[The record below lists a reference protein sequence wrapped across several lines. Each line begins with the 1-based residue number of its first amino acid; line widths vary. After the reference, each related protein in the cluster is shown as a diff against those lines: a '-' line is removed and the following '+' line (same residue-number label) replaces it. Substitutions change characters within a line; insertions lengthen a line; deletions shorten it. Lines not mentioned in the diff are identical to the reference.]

1 VITRSMSPAPVT
13 LPLADASRLDAVR
26 ERLCH
31 GLRLA
36 NTLAELRAYVAE
48 VASDLES
55 VIDADRAPDT
65 ERVFGAPWEGDSA
78 PATPRVSKLGEE
90 YGV

>member
-1 VITRSMSPAPVT
+1 MTRSITPTPAT
-13 LPLADASRLDAVR
+13 LSLADARRLDAVR

-31 GLRLA
+31 ALRVA
-36 NTLAELRAYVAE
+36 DTLSGLRAYVAE
-48 VASDLES
+48 VASDIE
-55 VIDADRAPDT
+55 VAAAEDRAPDT

-78 PATPRVSKLGEE
+78 PPTPRVSPQGEE